1 MGTFTADIC
10 GSFLYFPLS
19 PVLFWLHAITILFES
34 QNIVLDCIILML
46 KQKTELYY
54 GYKNK
59 FVVAYNKIWLYSLKT
74 LFRKYSNYRLKMHIV
89 AQAEEIVHFQEHRKL
104 KV

>member
-1 MGTFTADIC
+1 
-10 GSFLYFPLS
+10 
-19 PVLFWLHAITILFES
+19 
-34 QNIVLDCIILML
+34 ML

-104 KV
+104 KVWYEYKTKSDYFNLGALKEVYHSSFFTDGTLVLNR